1 MRAVPDINPHGRDL
15 SGRSAYVATRVLLT
29 AMECDAEVMNAE
41 SRRDVEEL
49 YSNAIKPVQPDEVQR
64 ARCPHRN
71 LKTTASAST

>member
-1 MRAVPDINPHGRDL
+1 V
-15 SGRSAYVATRVLLT
+15 YLT
-29 AMECDAEVMNAE
+29 VMEYDADVMNAE

-71 LKTTASAST
+71 LKITASAST